1 MKRIRF
7 EDYFDEIS
15 DVLTIFVVCVPIS
28 FFIGWIIYGISRR
41 VLRALEKPSPDHL
54 YWRIMLVLG
63 AILVALLLV
72 YFFYC
77 LFCFILEL
85 LRRTAI
91 RRKCKTCGHD
101 WDALLHC
108 RRCEEV
114 KLHDHEWDGCRCSL
128 CGEVR
133 NEGHNWDGCRCTL
146 CGEIRSEGHI
156 WNGCKCVRCGT
167 TRDEG
172 HDWIEYTC
180 PNCDGSGFVTPV
192 GTSYSYGDPGYGYP
206 DYQEPCQSH
215 HPSEY
220 ECRICGRRTSNP

>member
-7 EDYFDEIS
+7 EDYFDETS
-15 DVLTIFVVCVPIS
+15 DVLAIFVVCVPIS

-63 AILVALLLV
+63 VILVAFLLV

-77 LFCFILEL
+77 LFCFIKEL
-85 LRRTAI
+85 LRHAAI
-91 RRKCKTCGHD
+91 RRKCKTYGHD

-108 RRCEEV
+108 RRCDEV
-114 KLHDHEWDGCRCSL
+114 QPHE
-128 CGEVR
+128 
-133 NEGHNWDGCRCTL
+133 HNWDGCCCTL

-172 HDWIEYTC
+172 HDWIELTC
-180 PNCDGSGFVTPV
+180 PNCDGSENVQPE

-206 DYQEPCQSH
+206 DYQDPYR
-215 HPSEY
+215 SEYKVKY
-220 ECRICGRRTSNP
+220 ECRICGKRT

>member
-7 EDYFDEIS
+7 EDYFDETS
-15 DVLTIFVVCVPIS
+15 DVLAIFVVCVPIS

-63 AILVALLLV
+63 VILVAFLLV

-77 LFCFILEL
+77 LFCFIKEL
-85 LRRTAI
+85 LRHAAI
-91 RRKCKTCGHD
+91 RRKCKTYGHD

-133 NEGHNWDGCRCTL
+133 YERHN
-146 CGEIRSEGHI
+146 
-156 WNGCKCVRCGT
+156 WNGCKCSICGEVRS
-167 TRDEG
+167 EG
-172 HDWIEYTC
+172 HDWKIETC
-180 PNCDGSGFVTPV
+180 PSCGGSGVVTRFPDSAV
-192 GTSYSYGDPGYGYP
+192 AYREYSWDERE
-206 DYQEPCQSH
+206 EPCGCA
-215 HPSEY
+215 HPVERV
-220 ECRICGRRTSNP
+220 CQICGKREDASEQK